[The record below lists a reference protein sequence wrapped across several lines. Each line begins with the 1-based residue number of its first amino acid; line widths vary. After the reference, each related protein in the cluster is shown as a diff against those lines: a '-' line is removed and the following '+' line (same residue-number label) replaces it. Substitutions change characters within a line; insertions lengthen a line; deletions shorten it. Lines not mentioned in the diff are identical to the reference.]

1 MGSVNAYGKISKVRF
16 AKPSQT
22 FDNKKILFAT
32 GTWDEERNNTLML
45 WGSKEI
51 PLGLNNNHE
60 SSFEL
65 YPVAKV
71 NHKGDIMEMRF
82 IDDNILLTSSSEG
95 YFNAFKC
102 LPYIT
107 SEQEDS
113 DFRIENYQIE
123 HIIAHQFHHFSE
135 NKSAPATGIAIEPNS
150 GNDPEIVSVGEDGR
164 LVLFN
169 LSKEMQCQ
177 IVDSA
182 DVSGIKT
189 VAWPSTDLIITIGI
203 SGQLKLFDR
212 RKPGNPSIFYDL
224 SRPRDTFNCLAVN
237 SSQVNQIAAGSSEGF
252 VTIWDIKNLEEPV
265 KRARPHDI
273 HVNELIFHPHRPG
286 FLFSCSEDG
295 TIGIMDFGGSIGGNV
310 RSEMYRE
317 NGLIRRYCHEG
328 NDIAI
333 NSIDYNSQNKL
344 LIGGGDGRN
353 LLWTQFE

>member
-1 MGSVNAYGKISKVRF
+1 NAYGKISKVRF
-16 AKPSQT
+16 ANSPQT
-22 FDNKKILFAT
+22 FDNKKLLFAT
-32 GTWDEERNNTLML
+32 GTWDEEKNNTLML

-51 PLGLNNNHE
+51 PLSLNNNHE

-65 YPVAKV
+65 YPVAK
-71 NHKGDIMEMRF
+71 
-82 IDDNILLTSSSEG
+82 L
-95 YFNAFKC
+95 
-102 LPYIT
+102 
-107 SEQEDS
+107 EQEDS

-123 HIIAHQFHHFSE
+123 QIISHRFHHFSE
-135 NKSAPATGIAIEPNS
+135 NKSAPATGIAIKPNS

-169 LSKEMQCQ
+169 LSNLMQY
-177 IVDSA
+177 SA

-189 VAWPSTDLIITIGI
+189 VAWPM
-203 SGQLKLFDR
+203 
-212 RKPGNPSIFYDL
+212 

-237 SSQVNQIAAGSSEGF
+237 SSQVNQIAAGSSDGF
-252 VTIWDIKNLEEPV
+252 VTIWDIKNLEEPIR
-265 KRARPHDI
+265 RARPHDT

-295 TIGIMDFGGSIGGNV
+295 TIGIMDFGGSIGGIG
-310 RSEMYRE
+310 RSEMYSE

-333 NSIDYNSQNKL
+333 NSIDYNPLNKL
-344 LIGGGDGRN
+344 LIGGGDSRN